1 LFAIDAATAIAQQ
14 IGGKNYEIA
23 IRLFYLSRLPVVIN
37 TFRFITALSSRKNRI
52 LKANGK
58 FDI

>member
-37 TFRFITALSSRKNRI
+37 TIQIYKRHCHREKTA
-52 LKANGK
+52 
-58 FDI
+58 F